1 MNRHLVLSKIQS
13 FPEEDVRRV
22 EATVLRSEPPP
33 ENPREQDHVYWL
45 VWLVLA
51 GVLIPQG

>member
-13 FPEEDVRRV
+13 FPEKDVRRAK
-22 EATVLRSEPPP
+22 ATVLGSEPAP
-33 ENPREQDHVYWL
+33 ENPRELDHVYWL